1 MRKVFIEISLHGF
14 SFQAFVRKSEYCE
27 LRDSRIQLVQ
37 YVYTYRTDYS
47 TKGVLIARTSET
59 MLPVVHHQDLWVYA
73 LTTHVQDIN
82 GSDTCRVAVAWFG
95 RTRIKHMYVSHI
107 AFLNLCLSLNM

>member
-14 SFQAFVRKSEYCE
+14 SFVRKSELSYE
-27 LRDSRIQLVQ
+27 TLEFNS
-37 YVYTYRTDYS
+37 YTYRTR

-107 AFLNLCLSLNM
+107 AFLNLCLSLYCNINLYN